1 MAVFALVTAG
11 IYQVFIPVLKFARS
25 TNERLYV
32 QQDVRLAMDRMA
44 RDIRESVTASLHVY
58 PWPPDTSGPA
68 IAVVTARPNCSG
80 TFTLNPGTGGADPQA
95 VVYLVWDQASGELR
109 RYCDTSTTRANPAA
123 PVTAG
128 PYTVLARNVQ
138 NLTFTR
144 VTHPV
149 SQDISIRIDLQAQTP
164 RGDAERYIRTEF
176 VPHNEF

>member
-11 IYQVFIPVLKFARS
+11 VYQVFIPVLKFARS

-44 RDIRESVTASLHVY
+44 RDIRESTAARLHIY
-58 PWPPDTSGPA
+58 PWPPDTAGPA

-80 TFTLNPGTGGADPQA
+80 TFTLDPVTGRADPQA
-95 VVYLVWDQASGELR
+95 VIYLVWDQGSGDVR
-109 RYCDTSTTRANPAA
+109 RYCDTAALFANPAA
-123 PVTAG
+123 PVTTGAS
-128 PYTVLARNVQ
+128 TILARNVQ

-144 VTHPV
+144 IIDPVTF
-149 SQDISIRIDLQAQTP
+149 DFSIRIDLQAQTP

-176 VPHNEF
+176 VPHND